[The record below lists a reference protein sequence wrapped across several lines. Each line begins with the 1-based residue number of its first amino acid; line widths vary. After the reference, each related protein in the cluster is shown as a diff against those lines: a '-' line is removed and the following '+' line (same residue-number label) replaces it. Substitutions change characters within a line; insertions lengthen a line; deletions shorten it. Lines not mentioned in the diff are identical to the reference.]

1 MPILGIM
8 ASQISGHLWAPEGA
22 YDSLATVTVPSGGV
36 ASVTFAGIPSGYK
49 HLQIRAIARGNGS
62 ATNLAVTFNGDSN
75 NANYWSR
82 HQVFGDGSTAAA
94 NNNQTLTGIVCGSV
108 SPSTT
113 SLVAANVMD
122 LLDYSNASK
131 YKTLRNLG
139 GYDANGSGAVVF
151 GSGLWLS
158 TAAITSITIAPYSGT
173 FTEFSTFALYG
184 IK

>member
-1 MPILGIM
+1 MLNNIAAFM
-8 ASQISGHLWAPEGA
+8 AGGAPPTSYESIQTHDVGAGGASSITFTAISG
-22 YDSLATVTVPSGGV
+22 T
-36 ASVTFAGIPSGYK
+36 YK
-49 HLQIRAIARGNGS
+49 HLQIRIIARGNGS
-62 ATNLAVTFNGDSN
+62 ASNLAVTFNGDSN
-75 NANYWSR
+75 NSNYWSR

-113 SLVAANVMD
+113 SLVAPNVMD

-139 GYDANGSGAVVF
+139 GYDANGSGAIVF
-151 GSGLWLS
+151 GSGLWLN
-158 TAAITSITIAPYSGT
+158 TAAITSVTIAPFSGT
-173 FTEFSTFALYG
+173 FTQYSSFALYG